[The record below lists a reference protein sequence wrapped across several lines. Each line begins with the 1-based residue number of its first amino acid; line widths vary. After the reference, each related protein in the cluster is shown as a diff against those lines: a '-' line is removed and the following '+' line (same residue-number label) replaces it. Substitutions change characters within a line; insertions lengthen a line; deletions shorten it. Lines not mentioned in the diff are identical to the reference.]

1 MHVISRKAL
10 IDFWTVHAQARAPLS
25 AWYRIVSEARFTD
38 FASVRR
44 SFNSADVV
52 ARAFV
57 VFNANSFRIVAAIH
71 YNRGKLYVRHV
82 FTHAEYDRWST
93 RLKKG
98 LS

>member
-1 MHVISRKAL
+1 MISHKAL
-10 IDFWTVHAQARAPLS
+10 LDFWTVHAQARAPLS
-25 AWYRIVSEARFTD
+25 AWYRIVRDAQFND

-52 ARAFV
+52 TRAFV
-57 VFNANSFRIVAAIH
+57 VFNANSFRVVAAIQ

-82 FTHAEYDRWST
+82 FTHAEYDRWSI
-93 RLKKG
+93 RLKRG

>member
-10 IDFWTVHAQARAPLS
+10 IDCWTVHAQARAPLS

-44 SFNSADVV
+44 TFNSADVL
-52 ARAFV
+52 ARDFV
-57 VFNANSFRIVAAIH
+57 VFNANSFRTVAAIH

-82 FTHAEYDRWST
+82 FTHAEYDCWST

-98 LS
+98 LP

>member
-10 IDFWTVHAQARAPLS
+10 IGFWTVHAQARASLS
-25 AWYRIVSEARFTD
+25 AWNRIVSEARFTD

-44 SFNSADVV
+44 TFNSADVL
-52 ARAFV
+52 ARDCV
-57 VFNANSFRIVAAIH
+57 VFNANSFRIVAAIN
-71 YNRGKLYVRHV
+71 YNRDKLYVRHV

>member
-1 MHVISRKAL
+1 MHVISHKAL
-10 IDFWTVHAQARAPLS
+10 VDFWSIHAQARAPLS
-25 AWYRIVSEARFTD
+25 AWYRIVSGAWYTD

-52 ARAFV
+52 ARDFV
-57 VFNANSFRIVAAIH
+57 VFNANSFRIVTAIH

-82 FTHAEYDRWST
+82 FTHAEYDRWSV

>member
-1 MHVISRKAL
+1 VHVISRKAL
-10 IDFWTVHAQARAPLS
+10 SDFWAKHAQARAPLS
-25 AWYRIVSEARFTD
+25 AWYRIVSHAQFTD

-44 SFNSADVV
+44 TFNSADVV
-52 ARAFV
+52 ARDFV
-57 VFNANSFRIVAAIH
+57 VFNANSFRIVAAVH

-82 FTHAEYDRWST
+82 FTHAEYDRWSA